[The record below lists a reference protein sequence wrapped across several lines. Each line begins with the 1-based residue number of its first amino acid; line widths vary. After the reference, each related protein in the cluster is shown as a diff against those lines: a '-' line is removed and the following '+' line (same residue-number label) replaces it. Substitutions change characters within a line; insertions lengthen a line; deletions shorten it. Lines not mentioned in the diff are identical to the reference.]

1 MLVPFL
7 AELVD
12 LVHRA
17 GALAGWQVGS
27 AEAARDAGDA
37 GCDLIVV
44 RGVEGGGRMYGDR
57 SLWPLLAE
65 VLDAAEEPVGRMTMG
80 PIEMDVP
87 RFGVAPPSTT
97 ATGNIDAMAL
107 YARESAGAVAS
118 VDHAAEVVRRMV
130 ADAEALLARYL
141 PEDRV
146 YNEPR
151 RKT

>member
-57 SLWPLLAE
+57 SLCQIERDHLISHLL
-65 VLDAAEEPVGRMTMG
+65 VGLREEAGS
-80 PIEMDVP
+80 DVVFFGGTALQRAP
-87 RFGVAPPSTT
+87 RVPKAHVETDSC
-97 ATGNIDAMAL
+97 
-107 YARESAGAVAS
+107 
-118 VDHAAEVVRRMV
+118 
-130 ADAEALLARYL
+130 
-141 PEDRV
+141 
-146 YNEPR
+146 
-151 RKT
+151 